1 MFIDHQKALKD
12 LLAKDMNRKEFL
24 MYMGGA
30 VVGVIGIT
38 SFLENFLH
46 QPTKKSQQAAPT
58 VIADGSYGGGG
69 YSASS
74 NLQVRS

>member
-1 MFIDHQKALKD
+1 
-12 LLAKDMNRKEFL
+12 